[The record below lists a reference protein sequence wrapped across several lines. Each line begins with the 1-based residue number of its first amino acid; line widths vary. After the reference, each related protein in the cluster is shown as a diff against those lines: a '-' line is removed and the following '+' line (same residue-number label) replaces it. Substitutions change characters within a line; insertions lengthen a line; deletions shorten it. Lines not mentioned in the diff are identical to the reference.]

1 MKNLTKSEN
10 YCQRSINIMNVR
22 IYIIISLFI
31 LISSENFAQTDSI
44 KVDTESDTLIILE
57 EEIIES
63 ECINTKNPTRAFLY
77 SFVLPGLGQAYNTKY
92 WKIPVVYSALGGVA
106 FLFNYN
112 NKQFNRY
119 LTGLDELLRNKSD
132 STYAI
137 TIFTDNP
144 EIETI
149 KQYKDKFRRNRDLS
163 AVIFIAVYVL
173 NFIDATVDA
182 HLYDFDISNDLSFK
196 IKPEIFPI
204 YTLKNSNTIG
214 LTFSFKF

>member
-1 MKNLTKSEN
+1 M
-10 YCQRSINIMNVR
+10 IVR

-44 KVDTESDTLIILE
+44 RVDTESDTLIILE
-57 EEIIES
+57 EDIIES
-63 ECINTKNPTRAFLY
+63 ENTNKKKPARAFLY
-77 SFVLPGLGQAYNTKY
+77 SAVLPGLGQAYNTKY

-112 NKQFNRY
+112 NKQYNRF
-119 LTGLDELLRNKSD
+119 LDGYKELREHEID
-132 STYAI
+132 STSQI

-163 AVIFIAVYVL
+163 ALIFIVVYVL

-182 HLYDFDISNDLSFK
+182 HLYDFDISDDLSFK
-196 IKPEIFPI
+196 IRPEVLPI

>member
-1 MKNLTKSEN
+1 
-10 YCQRSINIMNVR
+10 MNVR

-31 LISSENFAQTDSI
+31 LISSKNFAQTDSI

-63 ECINTKNPTRAFLY
+63 ESINTKNPTRAFLY
-77 SFVLPGLGQAYNTKY
+77 SAVVPGLGQAYNRKF
-92 WKIPVVYSALGGVA
+92 WKIPIVYSTLGGVA

-112 NKQFNRY
+112 NKQYNRY
-119 LTGLDELLRNKSD
+119 LYGYKELLEHGID
-132 STYAI
+132 STSQI

-173 NFIDATVDA
+173 NFIDAIVDA
-182 HLYDFDISNDLSFK
+182 HLYDFDISDDLSFK
-196 IKPEIFPI
+196 IKPEVLPI
-204 YTLKNSNTIG
+204 YTLKNRNTIG

>member
-1 MKNLTKSEN
+1 MT
-10 YCQRSINIMNVR
+10 VR

-31 LISSENFAQTDSI
+31 LISSENFTQTDSI
-44 KVDTESDTLIILE
+44 RVDTESDTLIILE
-57 EEIIES
+57 EDIIEL
-63 ECINTKNPTRAFLY
+63 ENTNKKNPTRAFLY
-77 SFVLPGLGQAYNTKY
+77 SAVLPGLGQAYNTKY

-112 NKQFNRY
+112 NKQYNRY
-119 LTGLDELLRNKSD
+119 LYGYKELREHEAD
-132 STYAI
+132 STSQI

-163 AVIFIAVYVL
+163 ALIFIVVYVL

-182 HLYDFDISNDLSFK
+182 HLYDFDISDDLSFK
-196 IKPEIFPI
+196 IRPEVLPI
-204 YTLKNSNTIG
+204 YTLQNSNTIG